1 MHDLKEGEVGFPMD
15 GQSLSRLMHKRG
27 INIRYL
33 GKLATLAEAQDA
45 RLRALRDLVV
55 QEMIARAFKHVANR
69 YMKNLPMAFTTDC
82 LAHLLNC
89 LLGTGLNET
98 PTVRIDEDLQDFYPD
113 ADYSFATVTPKSLR
127 GDIEAQVQVRY
138 RHTIEENWTLNIKHL
153 QLLRSVALKLG
164 LQLIAKDYQFT
175 SNSQSSSSDS
185 KPLTN
190 GAEHQALNGYANG
203 HANGKKKRKNGGR
216 SSPTN
221 SHETPSPSQQ
231 LTFSP
236 EDIANLVPVIKDA
249 CPRSVLA
256 EEALEA
262 GKISM
267 MQNQKEIGQEL
278 LLESLTLHEQIYGI
292 LHPEVARVY
301 HQLAMLYYQ
310 LDEKNAAIELAHKA
324 VIISE
329 RTLGVDSN
337 ETILSY
343 LNLALFEHGNRNTNL
358 ALSCVRHALELWK
371 IIFGSNHPDSIT
383 TLNNAAVML
392 QQLQLYKES
401 RLWFEMSL
409 AISEEVSG
417 KTSVNTATLLFQ
429 LAQALVLDAD
439 HKGAVNRMREAYSI
453 FLSKLGAEDPNTKES
468 EKWLEQL
475 TQNAVSMAK
484 HAKDVQ
490 ARKVRR
496 VLFNPRVTTMGARPH
511 PQVGQSTSDMVSG
524 QQSRTSRFNDSRSID
539 ELMKFIEGGGDMSK
553 TSPAKKRTTRGNP
566 RRRGG
571 ATVGAAA

>member
-1 MHDLKEGEVGFPMD
+1 
-15 GQSLSRLMHKRG
+15 MHKRG

-33 GKLATLAEAQDA
+33 GKLACLAQGQNA
-45 RLRALRDLVV
+45 RLRALRDLAV
-55 QEMIARAFKHVANR
+55 QEMIARAFKHVVNQ
-69 YMKNLPMAFTTDC
+69 YMRNLPMAFATDC
-82 LAHLLNC
+82 IAHLLNC

-98 PTVRIDEDLQDFYPD
+98 PKAHEDEDMRDLYPD
-113 ADYSFATVTPKSLR
+113 ADYSFANVTPSILQSGIKLR
-127 GDIEAQVQVRY
+127 VETRY
-138 RHTIEENWTLNIKHL
+138 RHSLEDGWTQRIKRL
-153 QLLRSVALKLG
+153 QLLRSIALKLG
-164 LQLIAKDYQFT
+164 LQLAAKDYQFT
-175 SNSQSSSSDS
+175 PQDQAQSLEAKAATS
-185 KPLTN
+185 KAAQPAINGHTN
-190 GAEHQALNGYANG
+190 GHV
-203 HANGKKKRKNGGR
+203 NGKKKRKNGGR
-216 SSPTN
+216 ASPTE
-221 SHETPSPSQQ
+221 SHDSAPSSQQ
-231 LTFSP
+231 VTFSP
-236 EDIANLVPVIKDA
+236 EDIVNLVPVIKDA
-249 CPRSVLA
+249 CPKSILA

-262 GKISM
+262 GRISM
-267 MQNQKEIGQEL
+267 AQNQKEIGQEL

-329 RTLGVDSN
+329 RTLGIDSN

-343 LNLALFEHGNRNTNL
+343 LNLALFEHSNRNTKV

-371 IIFGSNHPDSIT
+371 IIYGPNHPDSIT

-392 QQLQLYKES
+392 QQLTLYKDS

-409 AISEEVSG
+409 TISEEVSG
-417 KTSVNTATLLFQ
+417 RSSVNTATLLFQ
-429 LAQALVLDAD
+429 LAQALVLDQD

-496 VLFNPRVTTMGARPH
+496 VLFNPRVTTMGARPQ
-511 PQVGQSTSDMVSG
+511 PQVGLSTSDMTNG
-524 QQSRTSRFNDSRSID
+524 QQPRPSRFNDSRSID
-539 ELMKFIEGGGDMSK
+539 ELMRFIEGGGDMSK
-553 TSPAKKRTTRGNP
+553 TAPAKKRSARGNP